1 MATKDVT
8 SRRVGAI
15 ASEQLSSPRTGS
27 AAKSTAGSALAQRP
41 DRKRAP
47 RKRG

>member
-8 SRRVGAI
+8 SRRVGSI
-15 ASEQLSSPRTGS
+15 ASKLLRNPHSSG
-27 AAKSTAGSALAQRP
+27 AAKSTAGSALVQRP
-41 DRKRAP
+41 DHKRAP

>member
-8 SRRVGAI
+8 SPRVGSI
-15 ASEQLSSPRTGS
+15 ASKQLRTSTSS

-41 DRKRAP
+41 DHKRAP